1 MPFNNKIKLL
11 KPGLNK
17 FNLSHSRLLTS
28 NMGEITPNLCELVMP
43 GDVWKLSSTSK
54 TYLQSMV
61 GTTMGSFRVYQWY
74 HFIPLRLLWTN
85 FKDFITGGE
94 DGNDATPVPVINS
107 GANGWDAGSLLDH
120 LGYVTN
126 YYDEN
131 NNLVKVPNFTATALG
146 PRAYSQT
153 INDWFINPNIEG
165 MKRTIS
171 TDDGLDTTTDTS
183 IFKTVWHSD
192 YFVNNLPWAQRGQP
206 VTLQLGESANVIGT
220 GMTLGLTNGQENV
233 GIGYNNAF
241 IVNESLYGTNIGT
254 TASAQNPGGGSFGVT
269 TDPTKS
275 GLQADL
281 STASGLT
288 INQLRDAIAM
298 QSFAE
303 VSALTGARYIEYLL
317 GFWGVRSSDKTL
329 QRSQYLG
336 GGVAPIYISEVAQ
349 TSSTDSTTPQGN
361 LTSNGIAVNTAW
373 GFKHRF
379 EEFGI
384 LLGTFTIMP
393 DAYYF
398 QGSRRWMNYNSRW
411 DYPNPLFAHL
421 GEQITEEK
429 EIYAQGD
436 GNSTVVDGVTI
447 TDNTGFGFNPRYE
460 EMRYIPSSVHGEY
473 KTNLKFCHAARQF
486 ANPPLLNAD
495 FMQGTPSKRIF
506 AVTTQD
512 YDSCKT
518 EIGFNIKCW
527 RKLPKYG
534 NPTTFGLMYGI
545 GGY

>member
-1 MPFNNKIKLL
+1 MPFNNKIKFL

-17 FNLSHSRLLTS
+17 FNLSHGRLLTS

-43 GDVWKLSSTSK
+43 GDVWKLGSTSK
-54 TYLQSMV
+54 TYLQSMI
-61 GTTMGSFRVYQWY
+61 GTTMGTFRVYQWY

-94 DGNDATPVPVINS
+94 DGNDATPHPVINS
-107 GANGWDAGSLLDH
+107 GVNGWAAGSLLDH
-120 LGYVTN
+120 LGYATN
-126 YYDEN
+126 YYDKN

-146 PRAYSQT
+146 VRAYNQV
-153 INDWFINPNIEG
+153 INDWFINQNIEG
-165 MKRTIS
+165 MERTTS
-171 TDDGLDTTTDTS
+171 TDDGLDTTSDTS

-220 GMTLGLTNGQENV
+220 GQTLGLTNGQENV

-254 TASAQNPGGGSFGVT
+254 TSSAQNPGNGSFGLT
-269 TDPTKS
+269 TDPSKS

-303 VSALTGARYIEYLL
+303 ISALTGARYIEYLL
-317 GFWGVRSSDKTL
+317 GFWGVRSSDRTL

-436 GNSTVVDGVTI
+436 GKSTVVDGVTI

-460 EMRYIPSSVHGEY
+460 EMRFIPSTIHGEF
-473 KTNLKFCHAARQF
+473 KTSLKFNHAARQF
-486 ANPPLLNAD
+486 DNPPMLNAP

-506 AVTTQD
+506 AVTSQD

-518 EIGFNIKCW
+518 EIAFNIRCW